1 MTYTLQDILNSI
13 LTAVQDILGYVA
25 SAIADNAETIASVV
39 VLGALT
45 LGIVR
50 YGSDIFSR
58 ITGFLSGLM

>member
-13 LTAVQDILGYVA
+13 MTAVQDILGYVA
-25 SAIADNAETIASVV
+25 NAIADNAEVIASMV

-50 YGSDIFSR
+50 YGGTIFSR
-58 ITGFLSGLM
+58 LTGFLGGLM